1 MDRGSGSSKEVILVV
16 QARGGRYPRAGAAG
30 MELGLVAI

>member
-1 MDRGSGSSKEVILVV
+1 MWTGDRGAKEVILVV